1 MFPPKD
7 RHQLWKIAVP
17 KRIELPLTLPAQI
30 GYIWKSVNN
39 CYIYDQFGCSG
50 FIRFVFGIHESR
62 DVEAVDH
69 LLVLLA
75 AFELT
80 VSTFLLKDIS
90 DKLLHY

>member
-1 MFPPKD
+1 MLF
-7 RHQLWKIAVP
+7 LN
-17 KRIELPLTLPAQI
+17 ELSYRYRYRPRLVTFERV
-30 GYIWKSVNN
+30 STTV
-39 CYIYDQFGCSG
+39 IYDQFGCSG

-90 DKLLHY
+90 DMLLTYCITK